1 MKLYTEEQVRNLS
14 EKMCLATEKN
24 NLGVAANFRHRAI
37 EINKLI
43 NSQTPIELP
52 SDEEVLIEAKGYEN
66 YNKFMNELE
75 SIQSS
80 SRFHGFM
87 TGAKWMR
94 DKIQGD
100 KK

>member
-1 MKLYTEEQVRNLS
+1 MKIYTEEQVRNLL

-52 SDEEVLIEAKGYEN
+52 SDEEIK
-66 YNKFMNELE
+66 
-75 SIQSS
+75 QSS
-80 SRFHGFM
+80 LEWFLPANKHEIIFDLGWMKIFEA
-87 TGAKWMR
+87 GAKYVIN
-94 DKIQGD
+94 KIQGGN
-100 KK
+100 K